1 LHRTT
6 ARWRVDLDCVLGD
19 DEEEEVKHK
28 TKRVCVTVTFRGH
41 IDVSE
46 RDYETLKDGAVVDAL
61 RSRLAVDRSAE
72 PRRRSGGIVT
82 PASYWKQVREACDK
96 ATPGPW
102 HTVDEQGTPWNI
114 DSADGDSVAMSHQ
127 LVGDRNHAM
136 RKANAEFIALSRTA
150 LPLALARIEE
160 LEAALRD
167 TYGKVKYAFA
177 YVDADGR
184 RTSEDI
190 SPTAQARIKGVL
202 REHIAAAIGD
212 GCIPGCLCMQCKP

>member
-1 LHRTT
+1 
-6 ARWRVDLDCVLGD
+6 V
-19 DEEEEVKHK
+19 EEEV
-28 TKRVCVTVTFRGH
+28 
-41 IDVSE
+41 
-46 RDYETLKDGAVVDAL
+46 
-61 RSRLAVDRSAE
+61 
-72 PRRRSGGIVT
+72 T
-82 PASYWKQVREACDK
+82 PADYWKQVSEACDK

-102 HTVDEQGTPWNI
+102 TDGNYPDITTEDGCTAVLNSEMGFVL
-114 DSADGDSVAMSHQ
+114 ADD
-127 LVGDRNHAM
+127 
-136 RKANAEFIALSRTA
+136 AEFIALSRTA